1 MPGGWGWVLRG
12 SGEGVGKKEV
22 EITFGWMGK
31 LDVAASLVVGAR
43 EGDRRGVW

>member
-1 MPGGWGWVLRG
+1 MGLVFESKWGGG
-12 SGEGVGKKEV
+12 GKEEV

-31 LDVAASLVVGAR
+31 LDVAASLVVGAK